1 MTCFFLPFPY
11 CILREF
17 QKGGHHCKWKI
28 KVEFPIYKRNFHFF
42 IARTWSIYCIIQCLR
57 KYLFSSTTELS
68 FISHVIEQYK
78 ELLYSSSLLKRI
90 SDTCRHLMSC
100 LRSTPINSNFKTL
113 KVLRVLLSYPC
124 SHTIKNG
131 IIVNI
136 HWPLLTFTG
145 LCPSITVLLRQELI
159 LTFILAFI
167 KFRTW
172 SAI

>member
-1 MTCFFLPFPY
+1 M
-11 CILREF
+11 
-17 QKGGHHCKWKI
+17 
-28 KVEFPIYKRNFHFF
+28 
-42 IARTWSIYCIIQCLR
+42 
-57 KYLFSSTTELS
+57 KYLLHNSMSKKVFVFFSTELS

-136 HWPLLTFTG
+136 H
-145 LCPSITVLLRQELI
+145 
-159 LTFILAFI
+159 
-167 KFRTW
+167 
-172 SAI
+172 